1 MTVTEVKELA
11 NMGFTHDEIMQLIA
25 AEDPAADPAPEAK
38 PESAPEPKPEPAP
51 EPKPEPTPAPAPEP
65 APAPNNME
73 VLMQQ
78 LINETRSMKAAIQ
91 NNNTVAAMVGNPT
104 KESASEILASI
115 INPTFKK
122 EGE

>member
-1 MTVTEVKELA
+1 MTVSEVKELA

-25 AEDPAADPAPEAK
+25 AEDPAADPAPE
-38 PESAPEPKPEPAP
+38 PKPEPAP
-51 EPKPEPTPAPAPEP
+51 EPEPTPAPAPTPAPEP
-65 APAPNNME
+65 APAPTPAPNNME

-104 KESASEILASI
+104 KESASDILASI
-115 INPTFKK
+115 INPTYK
-122 EGE
+122 EGEK